1 MALHSPYVPKGRRP
15 GPQRRRER
23 SWLRRL
29 RRAVIILLGVA
40 VTWAAVIGVLD
51 EYDPSFGL
59 RWFATD
65 NGWWFYGS
73 GVLAFLVG
81 MGLVAFWEVDL
92 TSHRWDQNL
101 VIDPVE
107 LSRGET
113 VRARLKHEIP
123 DCRPGSLE
131 VGLVCR
137 EFYDTRVDAYGREGS
152 PLAQRMTIDAVAYEE
167 WQAGHDRSRPYSF
180 TVPVDAPYSYE
191 GECLSFAWAVTTRYR
206 TGDDLPVERIRPLWV
221 RP

>member
-1 MALHSPYVPKGRRP
+1 
-15 GPQRRRER
+15 
-23 SWLRRL
+23 
-29 RRAVIILLGVA
+29 
-40 VTWAAVIGVLD
+40 
-51 EYDPSFGL
+51 
-59 RWFATD
+59 
-65 NGWWFYGS
+65 
-73 GVLAFLVG
+73 

-123 DCRPGSLE
+123 DCRTGSLE

>member
-1 MALHSPYVPKGRRP
+1 MSQRGDAPGRSGAGNGRGCDVCVEPSSSCSALRSPGLPSLEFSTNTTLP
-15 GPQRRRER
+15 
-23 SWLRRL
+23 
-29 RRAVIILLGVA
+29 LGCA
-40 VTWAAVIGVLD
+40 GSQPTTGGGSTAA
-51 EYDPSFGL
+51 
-59 RWFATD
+59 
-65 NGWWFYGS
+65 